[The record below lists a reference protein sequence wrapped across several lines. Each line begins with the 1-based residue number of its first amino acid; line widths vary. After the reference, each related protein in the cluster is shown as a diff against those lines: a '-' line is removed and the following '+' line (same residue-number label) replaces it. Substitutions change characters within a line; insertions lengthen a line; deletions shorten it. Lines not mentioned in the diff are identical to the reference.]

1 MLFSRS
7 RRVLPS
13 EGWVILIC
21 VWTQEVRG
29 GDLDL
34 CVDTGSEGWGIL
46 ICVWTQE
53 VRGGDG
59 DLCGHRKMRKG

>member
-1 MLFSRS
+1 M
-7 RRVLPS
+7 
-13 EGWVILIC
+13 
-21 VWTQEVRG
+21 
-29 GDLDL
+29 GDVDL
-34 CVDTGSEGWGIL
+34 CVDTGSEGWVIL